1 MNDRWPGAA
10 AFPRKPLPKRFCN
23 LDRLFQA
30 LKSRGLD
37 GIVATLPNNVFY
49 LTGFNAIAHKSDEP
63 RVCAMIVSRHAPD
76 HPIIVVADYYLATF
90 LTQETW
96 VEDIRPFRAVMLAL
110 DLPAQS
116 SDIDRFIPLEAQGTP
131 WIENAREHYTFEMA
145 SALKAALEELKLDRA
160 KVAFDDCA
168 FGLRLGLERVNVVDG
183 YDPMMF
189 ARSIK
194 TPAELDLLRRA
205 TKLNQTAIGK
215 TVACWEKGATWR
227 DLNIAYARSVAEL
240 GGFVRDPGG
249 MVWGHPRGTEQTIM
263 LSTAFEDTEVEAGTH
278 VMFDCHG
285 TIDLYCWDGGKTWVV
300 DGEPEGEAKRWA
312 KATTAVAETLVAAMK
327 PGARIADL
335 QALARATYRKAGVPD
350 PDSALI
356 FFHGLGLSHME
367 LELMTADGKAHGGNW
382 ALEEG
387 MVAPIHLLYPGGQFD
402 RSWCEEVVEI
412 GSDGGKPLFSWGYD
426 PITGRDAALREERT
440 NSRHQ

>member
-1 MNDRWPGAA
+1 
-10 AFPRKPLPKRFCN
+10 
-23 LDRLFQA
+23 
-30 LKSRGLD
+30 
-37 GIVATLPNNVFY
+37 
-49 LTGFNAIAHKSDEP
+49 
-63 RVCAMIVSRHAPD
+63 
-76 HPIIVVADYYLATF
+76 
-90 LTQETW
+90 
-96 VEDIRPFRAVMLAL
+96 
-110 DLPAQS
+110 
-116 SDIDRFIPLEAQGTP
+116 
-131 WIENAREHYTFEMA
+131 MA
-145 SALKAALEELKLDRA
+145 
-160 KVAFDDCA
+160 
-168 FGLRLGLERVNVVDG
+168 DG

-205 TKLNQTAIGK
+205 TRLNQMAIGK
-215 TVACWEKGATWR
+215 TVASWDKGATWR

-263 LSTAFEDTEVEAGTH
+263 LSTAFEDSEVEAGTH

-285 TIDLYCWDGGKTWVV
+285 TIDLYCWDGGKTWIV
-300 DGEPEGEAKRWA
+300 DAEPEGDARRWA

-327 PGARIADL
+327 PGARIVDL

-382 ALEEG
+382 VAGGGHGRSDPLALSG
-387 MVAPIHLLYPGGQFD
+387 RPVRSLLVRGSRRD
-402 RSWCEEVVEI
+402 RQRRRQASFLL
-412 GSDGGKPLFSWGYD
+412 GLRSDN
-426 PITGRDAALREERT
+426 RA
-440 NSRHQ
+440 